1 MGGANGGM
9 TLQSTGPFVQTENHP
24 EWISLSLFLVGANR
38 TAHVYLSLQQKS
50 VRSQWL
56 PHTLQLGFAVVSTG
70 RGRKRM
76 FDPSYLEPEFV
87 TLRTK
92 PIRAFSVKVL
102 KRNGHTLKLCE
113 GNRFFYLEDNFQTCG
128 SCEEI
133 AQG

>member
-1 MGGANGGM
+1 
-9 TLQSTGPFVQTENHP
+9 
-24 EWISLSLFLVGANR
+24 
-38 TAHVYLSLQQKS
+38 
-50 VRSQWL
+50 
-56 PHTLQLGFAVVSTG
+56 
-70 RGRKRM
+70 M
-76 FDPSYLEPEFV
+76 FDSSYLEPEFV